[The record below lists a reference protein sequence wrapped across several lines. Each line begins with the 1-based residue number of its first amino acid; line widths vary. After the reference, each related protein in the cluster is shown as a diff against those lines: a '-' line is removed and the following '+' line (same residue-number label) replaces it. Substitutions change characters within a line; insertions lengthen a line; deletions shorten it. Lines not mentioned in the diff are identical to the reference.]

1 MPTTVIKIRI
11 CSLAVFTKLQI
22 YQISETCMMSLQ
34 MLFVAV
40 VLLRAMRGTL
50 KWVENMVLLLLHRL
64 WHSSLYWRG
73 RAV

>member
-22 YQISETCMMSLQ
+22 YQISETCIMSLQ

-40 VLLRAMRGTL
+40 VLLTVMRGTL
-50 KWVENMVLLLLHRL
+50 KWVENMVLLLHRL
-64 WHSSLYWRG
+64 WHSSLYLRG
-73 RAV
+73 RVV